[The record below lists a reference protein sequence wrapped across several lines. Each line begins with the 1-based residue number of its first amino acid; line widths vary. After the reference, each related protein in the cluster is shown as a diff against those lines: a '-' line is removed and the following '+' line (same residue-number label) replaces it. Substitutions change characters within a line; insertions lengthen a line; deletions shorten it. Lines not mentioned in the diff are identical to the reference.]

1 MDKPRKNTIG
11 KGQRGTV
18 ALLAISI
25 LFLISATAD
34 IKSEYA
40 LYFMYIMVICFIAAA
55 VRNIIFMRCPMCK
68 KYVGEYILFGPPIKV
83 SKYCEHCE
91 YQLKEFD

>member
-25 LFLISATAD
+25 LFLISATLD

-40 LYFMYIMVICFIAAA
+40 HYFIYIMVACFIAAA
-55 VRNIIFMRCPMCK
+55 AWNIIFMRCPLCK
-68 KYVGEYILFGPPIKV
+68 KHVGEYMLLGPPIKV
-83 SKYCEHCE
+83 SKYC
-91 YQLKEFD
+91 